1 MDNVDNR
8 KQTRPPLCVSIFAR
22 CVCPYP
28 QQQRPTSEEEQH
40 AAGHCVFCLAGRK
53 GGERAASSVYSGERV
68 EAKAGRPPNMD
79 NVDNLAA
86 RKPQSPKNRGAL

>member
-8 KQTRPPLCVSIFAR
+8 KQTRRPPLCVHIRPAM
-22 CVCPYP
+22 CPYP
-28 QQQRPTSEEEQH
+28 QQQHPTSEEEQH

-68 EAKAGRPPNMD
+68 EAEAGRPPNMD
-79 NVDNLAA
+79 NVDNFAA
-86 RKPQSPKNRGAL
+86 RKPQSPKSRGAL